1 MDELS
6 IAARAAVELGKKHGA
21 SDVFATASGDRSVEF
36 QMRDGKLERT
46 KEATSRGLSL
56 RVWAEGRYSTN
67 STTDLRPDHLDAF
80 VAECV
85 AITRALEVDPMRAV
99 PDPALFAGRSE
110 ADLQLVDGSVREVSR
125 EQRMTWLGE
134 IDARIAGKDKVISAT
149 SNTWDGQYAG
159 AMASSNG
166 FDGGWESTS
175 VGWSA
180 SVTVQDAGEARPEG
194 DWWGDALHLSDL
206 PDRGAVGDE
215 ALRRAHLRLGSVR
228 GPSKKGLM
236 IVENVAAG
244 RLIGALLAPAT
255 GASVQQGR
263 SFWKGKVGQKLLS
276 EKLVIDD
283 DPLLV
288 RGPSSRRFDSDG
300 IAAKRMPLVAGG
312 ALNNL
317 YVDTYYGKKLGQAPT
332 TGGASNRVLGLG
344 ARGLEAIVKDAPDAI
359 LVTSWLGGNSDPTTG
374 DFSFGMRGHLVKDGV
389 IGAPV
394 GEMNVTGNLL
404 TLFAG
409 LTEVGNDV
417 WLASSTR
424 VPTLVFDG
432 VQFSGT

>member
-1 MDELS
+1 MDELLT
-6 IAARAAVELGKKHGA
+6 AAQAAVELGKKHGA

-46 KEATSRGLSL
+46 KEATSRSLSL
-56 RVWAEGRYSTN
+56 RVWADGRYSTN
-67 STTDLRPDHLDAF
+67 GTTDLRPERLDSF
-80 VAECV
+80 VAECT
-85 AITRALEVDPMRAV
+85 ALTRALEVDPMRTV
-99 PDPALFAGRSE
+99 PDPALFAGRSD
-110 ADLQLVDGSVREVSR
+110 ADLQLVDGTVRNVTR

-149 SNTWDGQYAG
+149 SNTWDGQSAG

-166 FDGGWESTS
+166 FAGGWESTNI
-175 VGWSA
+175 GWSA
-180 SVTVQDAGEARPEG
+180 SVTVQDDGDKRPEG
-194 DWWGDALHLSDL
+194 DWWSDALHQGDL
-206 PDRGAVGDE
+206 VDRATVGDE

-228 GPSKKGLM
+228 GPTKKGLM

-244 RLIGALLAPAT
+244 RLIGALLSPAN
-255 GASVQQGR
+255 GSSVQQGR
-263 SFWKGKVGQKLLS
+263 SFWKGRLG
-276 EKLVIDD
+276 EKLVHPMLAIDD
-283 DPLLV
+283 EPLLV
-288 RGPSSRRFDSDG
+288 RGFGSRWFDGDG
-300 IAAKRMPLVAGG
+300 ISSKSMPLVRDG
-312 ALNNL
+312 ALTNL
-317 YVDTYYGKKLGQAPT
+317 YIDTYYGKKLGQAPT
-332 TGGASNRVLGLG
+332 TGGASNRIVALGP
-344 ARGLEAIVKDAPDAI
+344 RDFSTIVKDASDAI
-359 LVTSWLGGNSDPTTG
+359 VVTSWLGGNSDPTTG

-389 IGAPV
+389 IGAPI

-409 LTEVGNDV
+409 LVEVGSDP